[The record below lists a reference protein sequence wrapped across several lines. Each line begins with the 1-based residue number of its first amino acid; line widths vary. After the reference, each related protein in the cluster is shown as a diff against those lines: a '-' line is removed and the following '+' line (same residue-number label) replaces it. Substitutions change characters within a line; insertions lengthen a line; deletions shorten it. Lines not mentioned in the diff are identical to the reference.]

1 LSSQIQT
8 RIELIMS
15 ILVLES
21 NDIFVHVNGLRLN
34 KQNVRI
40 LER

>member
-8 RIELIMS
+8 RTEHIMS
-15 ILVLES
+15 ILALES
-21 NDIFVHVNGLRLN
+21 NDIFVHVNGLRLS
-34 KQNVRI
+34 KRNVHI